1 MTRIRLG
8 GLVLTTLFAMT
19 IVLASPQ
26 VRAGLGDKIKKKATD
41 KANKEADKA
50 VNKDDAKTDETEA
63 APTSTTEPPATQD
76 AAAGD
81 EAKISSVSTK
91 FDYVPGDKVLFY
103 DDLAEDELGEFPANW
118 KLKSGTLEVAEM
130 EGQHWLRS
138 TSITSD
144 VGMKLPAMPTLPE
157 YWTLEF
163 DAYCPKPSGNVWTIT
178 AFAGD
183 TEVWNTVFP
192 YSGQSLAFT
201 TGEVFAD
208 TPLEGADVW
217 GRTHHIMFMARGP
230 AIKVYVDRQR
240 LANVPEINPTPGP
253 PTRISIAMWSNEQ
266 PMITNVRF
274 AEGNKPVADPFANG
288 KLVTYGIYF
297 DSGSDV
303 VKAES
308 APVLRQIA
316 AYMEKNPSV
325 KVEIDGHTDNQGTA
339 DGNLDLSKRR
349 AASVAKVLSDQFKL
363 AADRFTTGGLGD
375 TKPVG
380 SNDSAEGRAM
390 NRRVEFTKL

>member
-1 MTRIRLG
+1 MKRTRLG
-8 GLVLTTLFAMT
+8 GLVLTALFAVT
-19 IVLASPQ
+19 AVLASPH
-26 VRAGLGDKIKKKATD
+26 VYAGLGDKIKKKATD

-50 VNKDDAKTDETEA
+50 LNKDDAKTDEPAATPASTNEPSVTKDAPAGTETNVSA
-63 APTSTTEPPATQD
+63 
-76 AAAGD
+76 
-81 EAKISSVSTK
+81 VSTK

-103 DDLAEDELGEFPANW
+103 DDFAQDELGEFPANW

-130 EGQHWLRS
+130 EGGRWMRS
-138 TSITSD
+138 TSTTSD
-144 VGMKLPAMPTLPE
+144 VSMKLPAMPSLPE

-163 DAYCPKPSGNVWTIT
+163 DAYCPNPSGNVWTIT
-178 AFAGD
+178 ALAGNQ
-183 TEVWNTVFP
+183 EVWNMVFP
-192 YSGQSLAFT
+192 YSGTSVGFT
-201 TGEVFAD
+201 TGEINSV
-208 TPLEGADVW
+208 TPLEGPEVW
-217 GRTHHIMFMARGP
+217 GRTHHIMFMARGA

-240 LANVPEINPTPGP
+240 LANVPEINPVPGA
-253 PTRISIAMWSNEQ
+253 PTTISFHMWSNEG

-349 AASVAKVLSDQFKL
+349 SASVAAVLSDQFKI
-363 AADRFTTGGLGD
+363 AAERFKTDGMGD
-375 TKPVG
+375 TKPVA
-380 SNDSAEGRAM
+380 SNDKSEGRAM
-390 NRRVEFTKL
+390 NRRVEFSKL